1 MGSRTRAACGIAF
14 GLAVIA
20 CDGPRRPAA
29 PDPTPPPATP
39 TPVTSPLGPA
49 GCGLPPGGGS
59 GTGCRRELPAFAFDV
74 NHAIAK
80 AQNEHPEWFDF
91 SQHQGGLSY
100 RVLRRDDYIAEVVTN
115 LKGRGL
121 CALFDGVEVAVKNAN
136 DFNEQYNVHTSQG
149 FVRWG
154 AGAYIST
161 CRPAWF

>member
-1 MGSRTRAACGIAF
+1 MRRA
-14 GLAVIA
+14 LAVSLA
-20 CDGPRRPAA
+20 ATFAVGCEANAPLPAA
-29 PDPTPPPATP
+29 PVPSPTAIAPTPVPTPP
-39 TPVTSPLGPA
+39 
-49 GCGLPPGGGS
+49 GCGLPPGTGS
-59 GTGCRRELPAFAFDV
+59 GTGCRRELPAFALDV

-100 RVLRRDDYIAEVVTN
+100 RVLRRDEYIAEVVTN
-115 LKGRGL
+115 LEWRGL
-121 CALFDGVEVAVKNAN
+121 CALYDGVEVAVKNAN
-136 DFNEQYNVHTSQG
+136 DYNEQYNVHTSQG

>member
-1 MGSRTRAACGIAF
+1 MRIALAITAVLATACNSR
-14 GLAVIA
+14 L
-20 CDGPRRPAA
+20 PAA
-29 PDPTPPPATP
+29 PIPSPAPAAPTPEPTPP
-39 TPVTSPLGPA
+39 
-49 GCGLPPGGGS
+49 GCGLPPGTGS
-59 GTGCRRELPAFAFDV
+59 GTGCRRELPLFALDV

-100 RVLRRDDYIAEVVTN
+100 RVLRRDEYIAEVVTN
-115 LKGRGL
+115 LKWRGL
-121 CALFDGVEVAVKNAN
+121 CALYDGVEVAVKNAN
-136 DFNEQYNVHTSQG
+136 DANEQYNVHTSQG